1 MDNQFINLCK
11 LAKQDI
17 KYYWGEKDLHIS
29 LGSRITTRMQVLY
42 IFELLFTVGLATI
55 LLIKSLSLNHQFL
68 LWVNIAGSCIL
79 YFLAGRRFLQRVS
92 LTESVILDP
101 YCISFVKKTIL
112 SKKIRKYQWEA
123 LGQLHYEGQARKTDH
138 PLKGKTFDYFGFET
152 HEHIIQI
159 LHKNGNLYFD
169 TPEGRLYF
177 AVGVYSWHAEEM
189 VQMMKMYMGNYL
201 RLGPEWEQMLQTHE
215 MDDAQ

>member
-1 MDNQFINLCK
+1 M
-11 LAKQDI
+11 
-17 KYYWGEKDLHIS
+17 
-29 LGSRITTRMQVLY
+29 RILY
-42 IFELLFTVGLATI
+42 VFEFLFTVGLATVV
-55 LLIKSLSLNHQFL
+55 LMKSLSLTHQLL
-68 LWVNIAGSCIL
+68 LWVNITCSSIL
-79 YFLAGRRFLQRVS
+79 YFLAGRRFLQRIY
-92 LTESVILDP
+92 LDESITLDQHH
-101 YCISFVKKTIL
+101 ISFIKKTLLSTRVKKYDW
-112 SKKIRKYQWEA
+112 RV
-123 LGQLHYEGQARKTDH
+123 LGALHYEGQVKKTDH

-189 VQMMKMYMGNYL
+189 VQMMRMYMGNYL